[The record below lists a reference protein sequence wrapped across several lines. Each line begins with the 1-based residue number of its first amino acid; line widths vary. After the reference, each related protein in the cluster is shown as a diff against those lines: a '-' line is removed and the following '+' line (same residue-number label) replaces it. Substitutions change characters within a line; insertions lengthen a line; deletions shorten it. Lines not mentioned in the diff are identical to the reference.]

1 MRPPRRSSPSTT
13 RRCAASSS
21 PTPDSCRRHPASLRR
36 TKDGV
41 QDCSDVNVGASMA
54 RYLRRRRAARQQP
67 STPAAAAADPAS
79 APPASAAAAAP
90 PAGKGEVA
98 AQVNERYSTAA
109 PSAQNQLD
117 LFKGAWTSAVPVPG
131 EVTASGPRAD
141 LFDDGRIAWAIERL
155 GPLAGKRVLEL
166 GPLEA
171 GHTMMLERAGA
182 QVLAIEAHSGAFL
195 RCLVVKNLL
204 DLRARFL
211 FGDFL
216 PYLRKAEEHFDA
228 VVASGVLYHMTRP
241 VELLHLLASHTDRLF
256 VWTHYWHGGLAEE
269 RPDVPVVGPHEQPVR
284 VAGEEVQQLDRTR
297 HVIEHAARDHGV
309 EVLLGLAQIGQ
320 EVTEQEAG
328 AQVEPSLEHE
338 AAQERPRMR
347 LDGQDLGAGT
357 LQHHGVAGLQGSK
370 LQHALAGQGTEAL
383 DRPGDAPVV
392 EQIRA
397 RPARRHLPGHG
408 DGGGPRALEQVELVL
423 RRRRGGGVALVHL
436 GRHLALP
443 GGRRGS
449 GSRRGRCRGGICCRG
464 SRRARLLAS
473 RASAA
478 EVPGHACS
486 YVDVA
491 AVLHAVLRPPQAGR
505 MAATRVGCGRR

>member
-1 MRPPRRSSPSTT
+1 
-13 RRCAASSS
+13 
-21 PTPDSCRRHPASLRR
+21 
-36 TKDGV
+36 
-41 QDCSDVNVGASMA
+41 MA

-269 RPDVPVVGPHEQPVR
+269 RPDV
-284 VAGEEVQQLDRTR
+284 
-297 HVIEHAARDHGV
+297 AARFEGTDVDEAGGYRCKVHRYAYREGPAAETFCGGTAPNAAWMERDDIFASLASWGFGDV
-309 EVLLGLAQIGQ
+309 EVSFD
-320 EVTEQEAG
+320 
-328 AQVEPSLEHE
+328 EPF
-338 AAQERPRMR
+338 AP
-347 LDGQDLGAGT
+347 
-357 LQHHGVAGLQGSK
+357 HGPAFAFV
-370 LQHALAGQGTEAL
+370 
-383 DRPGDAPVV
+383 
-392 EQIRA
+392 
-397 RPARRHLPGHG
+397 ARRS
-408 DGGGPRALEQVELVL
+408 V
-423 RRRRGGGVALVHL
+423 
-436 GRHLALP
+436 
-443 GGRRGS
+443 
-449 GSRRGRCRGGICCRG
+449 
-464 SRRARLLAS
+464 
-473 RASAA
+473 
-478 EVPGHACS
+478 
-486 YVDVA
+486 
-491 AVLHAVLRPPQAGR
+491 
-505 MAATRVGCGRR
+505 